1 MKSRT
6 FAACIALLLVAAI
19 PMSVFAGGG
28 GEKAAAGQKTFAIV
42 YPIVHP
48 FFEPVTKMAEEYG
61 KGKNVKIVTFA
72 PEGTL
77 VNQQIQIMEDLISK
91 KVDGI
96 ALCATDPVALAPY
109 VNKAIDAGIPT
120 IAFESDMPE
129 SKRQAFM
136 GTHNYR
142 AGVHLGHVVGRELN
156 GKGKMII
163 CTGLPT
169 QASLNERIRGI
180 QECLAANYPG
190 VKIAEIQTGQGDP
203 SMTLTVIE
211 NQIQAHPDFDVFTS
225 IDATGGPVA
234 VSIWR
239 AKGWKD
245 SGPHKIITFDD
256 MPENLAGI
264 EEGIVRA
271 VITQTQW
278 TWGPKIVDVLLDLG
292 AGKGV
297 INYDDTGTIEI
308 TSKNVKTYRQDKAWT
323 YKF

>member
-1 MKSRT
+1 MKHGKWL
-6 FAACIALLLVAAI
+6 ALALVLAVAAQ
-19 PMSVFAGGG
+19 VFAGGE
-28 GEKAAAGQKTFAIV
+28 GEAAKGEKTFAIV

-48 FFEPVTKMAEEYG
+48 FFEPVTKMATDYG
-61 KGKNVKIVTFA
+61 KTKGVRILTFA

-91 KVDGI
+91 KVNGI
-96 ALCATDPVALAPY
+96 ALCATDPVALVPY
-109 VNKAIDAGIPT
+109 LNKAVDAGIPT

-142 AGVHLGHVVGRELN
+142 AGVHLGHVLARELN
-156 GKGKMII
+156 YKGKSII

-169 QASLNERIRGI
+169 QLSLNERIRGI
-180 QECLAANYPG
+180 KECLAANYPN
-190 VKIAEIQTGQGDP
+190 VQIVDLQTGQGDP
-203 SMTLTVIE
+203 ALTLNVIE
-211 NQIQAHPDFDVFTS
+211 AQIQAHPDFNVFTS

-239 AKGWKD
+239 AKGWKGD
-245 SGPHKIITFDD
+245 KHKIVTFDD

-264 EEGIVRA
+264 KEGIVNA

-278 TWGPKIVDVLLDLG
+278 TWGPKIVDVLLSLG
-292 AGKGV
+292 EGKAV

-308 TSKNVKTYRQDKAWT
+308 TAKNVDTYRQDKAWA
-323 YKF
+323 YKFEK

>member
-1 MKSRT
+1 MKHGKWLVL
-6 FAACIALLLVAAI
+6 ALVLAVAAQG
-19 PMSVFAGGG
+19 FAGGE
-28 GEKAAAGQKTFAIV
+28 GEAAKGEKTFAIV

-48 FFEPVTKMAEEYG
+48 FFEPVTKMATEYG
-61 KGKNVKIVTFA
+61 KTKGVRIQTFA

-91 KVDGI
+91 KVNGI
-96 ALCATDPVALAPY
+96 ALCATDPVALVPY
-109 VNKAIDAGIPT
+109 LNKAVEAGIPT

-142 AGVHLGHVVGRELN
+142 AGVHLGHVVGRTL
-156 GKGKMII
+156 GGRGKMII

-190 VKIAEIQTGQGDP
+190 VKIVDLQTGQGDP
-203 SMTLTVIE
+203 SMTLNVIE
-211 NQIQAHPDFDVFTS
+211 AQIQAHQDFDVFTS

-239 AKGWKD
+239 AKGWKGD
-245 SGPHKIITFDD
+245 KHKIITFDD

-264 EEGIVRA
+264 KEGIVNA

-278 TWGPKIVDVLLDLG
+278 TWGPKIVDVLLTLG
-292 AGKGV
+292 EGQAV

-308 TSKNVKTYRQDKAWT
+308 TARNVDGYRQEKAWA
-323 YKF
+323 YKFEK